1 MVKLTEIIQT
11 SWIASTGQMVK
22 QADSLQLNKMHKL
35 GKLVKKGSLTV
46 GHVHENTS
54 ILRIISI
61 ICHLRFQTWCKYT
74 AWKSRKLIT
83 VPLFNDQLSS
93 FLLFIEQMNPYF
105 WVILSYGPWN
115 KTDSIQQ
122 LEDFTPSNNSTF
134 HSCFFEHVNCKKAL
148 FQTFFSLLKEAFFP

>member
-93 FLLFIEQMNPYF
+93 FLLFIEQMNPFF

-134 HSCFFEHVNCKKAL
+134 HSCFLSMLIARKHSFKL
-148 FQTFFSLLKEAFFP
+148 FFHF